1 MTLEQAQRTPGYY
14 GRLIEPWTPESD
26 GPLLFRVCGSPHGR
40 NHHADPSPW
49 ATQGPSAR
57 ARIST
62 TTGKPMEP
70 SLMLCGPAGFLT
82 SVFILAGVPIHEAM
96 YRAVEML
103 KRADTSVS

>member
-26 GPLLFRVCGSPHGR
+26 GPLLFEFVEVLTDGTI
-40 NHHADPSPW
+40 ADPVRDDP
-49 ATQGPSAR
+49 GPICPS
-57 ARIST
+57 SDLHDDWQT
-62 TTGKPMEP
+62 MEP
-70 SLMLCGPAGFLT
+70 SLMLSGPAGFLT